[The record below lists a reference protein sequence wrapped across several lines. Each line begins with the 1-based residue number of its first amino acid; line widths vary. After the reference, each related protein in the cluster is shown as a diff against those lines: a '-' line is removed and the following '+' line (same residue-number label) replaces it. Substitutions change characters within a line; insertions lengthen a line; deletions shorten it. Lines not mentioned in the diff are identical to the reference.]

1 MSKAKEFYN
10 ATVRTKSFKSTP
22 PDNTLLDFYGLYKQA
37 TIGDINTSEPMFW
50 DVKGK
55 AKWNA
60 WNARKGMTKD
70 QAMDQY
76 IGLVNAMDSAGW

>member
-1 MSKAKEFYN
+1 MSKIKEFHN
-10 ATVRTKSFKSTP
+10 ATVRAKSFRATP

-37 TIGDINTSEPMFW
+37 TIGDNNTMQPMFW
-50 DVKGK
+50 DVKGT

-60 WNARKGMTKD
+60 WNARRGMTKE

-76 IGLVNAMDSAGW
+76 IGLVDAMVNTGW